1 MRSIAIIGATGMLG
15 RPVTQAFINEGWQVR
30 ILARNTEKARRLF
43 GSSVNVVQ
51 GDIKDKSTLR
61 ELLHGQD
68 AVYMN
73 LACVHAHMH
82 HGRACRRV
90 WTST

>member
-1 MRSIAIIGATGMLG
+1 MKTVAIIGATGMLG
-15 RPVTQAFINEGWQVR
+15 RPVTQSFINEGWQVR
-30 ILARNTEKARRLF
+30 ILARNTEKAHRLF

-51 GDIKDKSTLR
+51 GDIKDKSTPR

-73 LACVHAHMH
+73 LSCVAAHMH
-82 HGRACRRV
+82 HWRPRRRA
-90 WTST
+90 TT